1 MEESVAVMNRSS
13 RRVYRWLAAFGVAAL
28 IGCASGERIRR
39 TAQPRP
45 DDVRAQIIKLLPSNA
60 PDRKGWAVDI
70 YAAFAALEIAPDAPN
85 LCAVIAVT
93 EQESTFQADPLVPD
107 LPKIARAELD
117 RRAARLGVPRLA
129 VSVALQVP
137 SPDGRSYGERIGAV
151 RTERELSEIF
161 ESFLDRVPMGQR
173 LFAGLNP
180 VRTGGPMQVSIAFAE
195 QHARREGYPYPVDVS
210 IRREVFTRR
219 GGMYFGIAHLLDYPA
234 PYDAHLYR
242 FADFNAGRWASRN
255 AAFQHAVSRASGI
268 PLVLDGDLIRRG
280 SSAANAK
287 PGSTELAVRVLG
299 DRIDASDAAIRRAL
313 EAGDGP
319 ELERTTVYERVFELA
334 ERNEGQALPRARVPD
349 IDLKG
354 PKIARKLTTRWFAG
368 RVETRYRRC
377 LARAPAPEPPPQRT
391 GHRTTLADESRE
403 RLLAMTRVGL
413 TP

>member
-1 MEESVAVMNRSS
+1 MGYARVALRS
-13 RRVYRWLAAFGVAAL
+13 RTAWLAAFGVAAL
-28 IGCASGERIRR
+28 IGCAGDQRVWRA
-39 TAQPRP
+39 AQPRP
-45 DDVRAQIIKLLPSNA
+45 DDVRALILKLLPSST
-60 PDRKGWAVDI
+60 PDRRGWAVDI
-70 YAAFAALEIAPDAPN
+70 YAAFAALDIAPDARN

-93 EQESTFQADPLVPD
+93 EQESTFRADPPVPD

-129 VSVALQVP
+129 VTVALQLP
-137 SPDGRSYGERIGAV
+137 SPDGRTYAERIGAV

-161 ESFLDRVPMGQR
+161 EGFLEGVPLGQR

-180 VRTGGPMQVSIAFAE
+180 VRTGGPMQVSVAFAE
-195 QHARREGYPYPVDVS
+195 QDEQRDRYPYPVEVS

-280 SSAANAK
+280 SAGRNAT
-287 PGSTELAVRVLG
+287 PGNTELAVRVLG

-334 ERNEGQALPRARVPD
+334 DRNEGRPLPRARVPD
-349 IDLKG
+349 IALKG
-354 PKIARKLTTRWFAG
+354 PKIARKLTTRWFAE
-368 RVETRYRRC
+368 RVDTRYRRC
-377 LARAPAPEPPPQRT
+377 LARAPAPR
-391 GHRTTLADESRE
+391 S
-403 RLLAMTRVGL
+403 
-413 TP
+413 